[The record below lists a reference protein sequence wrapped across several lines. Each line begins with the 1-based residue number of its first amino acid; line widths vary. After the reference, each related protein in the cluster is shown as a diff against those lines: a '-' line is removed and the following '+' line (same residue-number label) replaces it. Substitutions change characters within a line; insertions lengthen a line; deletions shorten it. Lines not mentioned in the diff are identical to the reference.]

1 LNHPPE
7 ITKADVRQQGLTAR
21 ESEIDREA
29 HSRSIQQRVISLPE
43 FAAAG
48 TVLTYVGVRTEVAT
62 DLIVAQALGQGKRV
76 GAPYVTKEG
85 LRAALIEG
93 KGDLVPAR
101 FGLVEPAERIRE
113 DAARLCVPES
123 VDLFVVPGL
132 AFDRSGGR
140 VGFGRA
146 YYDGL
151 LAKANPRARFVAV
164 AFHSQL
170 VPRVPML
177 AHDVFMH
184 AIVTEREVIRIAK

>member
-1 LNHPPE
+1 
-7 ITKADVRQQGLTAR
+7 
-21 ESEIDREA
+21 
-29 HSRSIQQRVISLPE
+29 
-43 FAAAG
+43 
-48 TVLTYVGVRTEVAT
+48 
-62 DLIVAQALGQGKRV
+62 
-76 GAPYVTKEG
+76 
-85 LRAALIEG
+85 
-93 KGDLVPAR
+93 
-101 FGLVEPAERIRE
+101 
-113 DAARLCVPES
+113 

-151 LAKANPRARFVAV
+151 LAKAGPQARFVAV